1 MSDKIRDFIGK
12 AETIIA
18 TGYQYFQE
26 YVDSTRGR
34 ATTQSLSVCQQ
45 PDYYIAKAAY
55 HQALDDVVEMLGSE
69 ELSEA
74 GALAI
79 VNYCQQRTGN
89 EVTDCMGNVKDADE
103 IYGPSKAAL
112 TAIKQKVK
120 EV

>member
-55 HQALDDVVEMLGSE
+55 QQALDDVVEMLGDFETEKMVAAAVYTRES
-69 ELSEA
+69 LR
-74 GALAI
+74 L
-79 VNYCQQRTGN
+79 
-89 EVTDCMGNVKDADE
+89 
-103 IYGPSKAAL
+103 PSAESAL
-112 TAIKQKVK
+112 TAIKQKVQSL
-120 EV
+120 